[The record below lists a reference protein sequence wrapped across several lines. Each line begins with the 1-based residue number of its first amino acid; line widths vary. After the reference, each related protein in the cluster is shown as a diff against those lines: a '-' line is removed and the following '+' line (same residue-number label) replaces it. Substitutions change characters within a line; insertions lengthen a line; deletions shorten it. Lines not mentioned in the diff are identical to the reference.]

1 MLTPVDDSKG
11 FENVETGG
19 GSGDDRDNVERE
31 DEIGI
36 KVTPIKYASINN
48 LVGINILHT
57 KFTYNIFFKFFIT
70 LLYFHL
76 FFLIFIHIF
85 FSNIR
90 IRFLHFSILQIR
102 MYIFMRIFEY
112 SIHH

>member
-57 KFTYNIFFKFFIT
+57 KFTYNIFFKCFFIQIC
-70 LLYFHL
+70 FK
-76 FFLIFIHIF
+76 
-85 FSNIR
+85 
-90 IRFLHFSILQIR
+90 HF
-102 MYIFMRIFEY
+102 
-112 SIHH
+112 